1 MKIQF
6 LATILFVLSVILLY
20 SCFSQFTVK
29 GYEVGVEKTVNV
41 GEALLSYEEGKRHS
55 AAEWDIRS
63 ATKEELVYA
72 GIENN
77 VIKIDYRQYYY
88 QDGSYYIKDGFTQR
102 LSYDISEEDIITY
115 KNYKIQVIKAN
126 SSGITF
132 IVLQ

>member
-1 MKIQF
+1 MKTRF
-6 LATILFVLSVILLY
+6 LAPVLFVLSVILLN
-20 SCFSQFTVK
+20 SCYTQFTIK
-29 GYEVGVEKTVNV
+29 GYEEGIEKTVNY
-41 GEALLSYEEGKRHS
+41 GEALISHVEGKWKNT
-55 AAEWDIRS
+55 AEREITS

-88 QDGSYYIKDGFTQR
+88 QDGSYYIKDGFTQH
-102 LSYDISEEDIITY
+102 LSYDISEEDIITC
-115 KNYKIQVIKAN
+115 KNYIIQVIKAN

>member
-1 MKIQF
+1 MKTKF
-6 LATILFVLSVILLY
+6 VAPVLSVLSVILLN
-20 SCFSQFTVK
+20 SCFGQYTVK
-29 GYEVGVEKTVNV
+29 GYEEGIEKTVKV
-41 GEALLSYEEGKRHS
+41 GEVLLSYEEGKRHS
-55 AAEWDIRS
+55 AAWWDRRS

-77 VIKIDYRQYYY
+77 VIKIDYRLYYF

-115 KNYKIQVIKAN
+115 EKYKIQIIKAN